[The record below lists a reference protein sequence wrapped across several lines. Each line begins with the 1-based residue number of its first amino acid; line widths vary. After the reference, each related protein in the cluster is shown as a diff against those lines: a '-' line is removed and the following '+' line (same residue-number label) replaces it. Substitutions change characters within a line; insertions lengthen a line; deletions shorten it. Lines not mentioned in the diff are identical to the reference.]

1 MSSKIRSS
9 FFVVVAFAAVGLPAV
24 ACQGVRHKPVHI
36 EPPGQPKIVGPT
48 AAGVNAPPPSPSD
61 AGAEPAAS
69 AAEPPADAGAAPAER
84 ARSQYP
90 IAMITARDAAFLIDY
105 SNSEAKQ
112 KAAEACEKESAG
124 DPEKKGACL
133 TKARDKFLPDVLR
146 FRKDSETQTSLLV
159 YKRKG
164 TALSE
169 LWVGLVSLS
178 EPSPDSV
185 KVTFLNKGKGYRPLW
200 QGTKSD
206 VVIQVPNE
214 YSIELDDP
222 ALGHLRYDAK
232 IGLITE

>member
-9 FFVVVAFAAVGLPAV
+9 LFVVLAFGAVALPAL
-24 ACQGVRHKPVHI
+24 ACQGMQHKPVHI
-36 EPPGQPKIVGPT
+36 EPPGPPKLVPPT
-48 AAGVNAPPPSPSD
+48 AHGVDTPNASD
-61 AGAEPAAS
+61 AGAAPAAS
-69 AAEPPADAGAAPAER
+69 AAEPPADAGSAPPER

-105 SNSEAKQ
+105 SNSEVKQ
-112 KAAEACEKESAG
+112 KAQQACETESAG
-124 DPEKKGACL
+124 DPEKKAACL

-200 QGTKSD
+200 QGTKTD
-206 VVIQVPNE
+206 VVVQVPNE

-222 ALGHLRYDAK
+222 NYGHLRYDAK